1 MRSTAFIP
9 IAVFILT
16 LALLGWGYFRSR
28 KFGKLGLLSWLQ
40 FVALMSPWLVYFG
53 LFVCGVFMNFTALLF
68 LLISST
74 IAYVAIGNQLRKV
87 AESQRLASEQ
97 ELKQDINPSNLT
109 SNLANNESIPVNSPT
124 GLAMAQGKAQP
135 KIFQALPADDMKLIQ
150 GIFGIETYYVTETI
164 PYQEGAIFKGN
175 LRGEPDVAHA
185 RLSQILR
192 DRLADKYNLFLVE
205 SQDRKPVVI
214 VMPSKIY
221 AFDDSTIPQ
230 KVLIA
235 ILIFANGYTAL
246 SLGGLVAGIPVI
258 QTPQE
263 YLVGLPFALGLGVIL
278 VIRELA
284 MRLTA
289 SNYKV
294 KMSLPFLLPSSQ
306 LGSFGAF
313 SRMLS
318 PLPNRTALFDIAI
331 APALASGLLSL
342 MLLLIGLRL
351 SAIGM
356 GSIDI
361 PSQIFQASVLAGTL
375 AKLFLGDA
383 LQVSFISIH
392 PLVILGWLGSVITAL
407 NLMPAGQLDG
417 GRIVQA
423 IYGRRTASSTTILT
437 LVFLVIATVINPL
450 ALYWGGLILILLRD
464 LERPMLNELS
474 EVDGDREALGVVA
487 LFWMLIALLP
497 LTSSVA
503 ESLGIGSGSGLLP

>member
-40 FVALMSPWLVYFG
+40 CVALMSPWLVYFG

-109 SNLANNESIPVNSPT
+109 NNESIPVNAPT
-124 GLAMAQGKAQP
+124 GLAIAQGKAQP

-383 LQVSFISIH
+383 LQASFISIH